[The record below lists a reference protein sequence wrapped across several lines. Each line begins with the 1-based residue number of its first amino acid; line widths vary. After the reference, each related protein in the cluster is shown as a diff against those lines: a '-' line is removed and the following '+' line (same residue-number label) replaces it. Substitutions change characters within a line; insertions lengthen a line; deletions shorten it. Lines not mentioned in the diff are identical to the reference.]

1 MVFQAA
7 GEAAPVDTA
16 LSDQRALLKLN
27 IHVGNQSLVDQF
39 EWDMSEEKNNPE
51 WFASKLASE
60 LGLGGEFVAAI
71 SYSIRGQLSWNQKTY
86 AYRCLLP
93 STLSKNIFTSFSR

>member
-1 MVFQAA
+1 
-7 GEAAPVDTA
+7 
-16 LSDQRALLKLN
+16 
-27 IHVGNQSLVDQF
+27 
-39 EWDMSEEKNNPE
+39 MSEEKNNPE

-86 AYRCLLP
+86 AYRCFFLFFIRTYLRDERP
-93 STLSKNIFTSFSR
+93 LIFINGIIAVVILFGLH